1 MKRHALNGN
10 AENTHPGGSRLC
22 NKAVYYLEPF
32 WLLTALGSVAFLFA
46 ESVMPV
52 SPLAGYSLLSYQAG
66 EYLFTFI
73 FTVEYLLRLL
83 ANQYR
88 TRYIFSFFGVVDLIT
103 LLPLYIL
110 WLWPEITVE
119 YLTAIRLLRV
129 LRLLR
134 VVKVLRYF
142 DSASLIWETLYIA
155 RRKLLLFLGMVMIL
169 LCLSGGMM
177 YVIEGPEHG
186 FTTLPVSVY
195 WAVVTMTTV
204 GYGDITP
211 HTTAGRVLAS
221 LLILTGYSVIA
232 IPTGVMSAYMTEIM
246 RRRRKYLR
254 CSSCQNTEH
263 IDNARFCQRCGVLLD
278 NKRPEAQG

>member
-1 MKRHALNGN
+1 MKRYALNIHAQN
-10 AENTHPGGSRLC
+10 ARNGVIRLC
-22 NKAVYYLEPF
+22 DGMVQYLEPF
-32 WLLTALGSVAFLFA
+32 WLLAALGSVVLLFA
-46 ESVMPV
+46 ESAIPV
-52 SPLAGYSLLSYQAG
+52 IPLTGYSLVSYQTG

-73 FTVEYLLRLL
+73 FTAEYILRLS
-83 ANQYR
+83 ASQYR

-110 WLWPEITVE
+110 WLWPEIAVE
-119 YLTAIRLLRV
+119 YLTVMRLLRV

-142 DSASLIWETLYIA
+142 DSASLIWETLYSA

-221 LLILTGYSVIA
+221 LLILTGYSMIA

-246 RRRRKYLR
+246 QQRRRQLK
-254 CSSCQNTEH
+254 CPSCQNTEH
-263 IDNARFCQRCGVLLD
+263 IETACFCQRCGASL
-278 NKRPEAQG
+278 NKGGSGVPH

>member
-1 MKRHALNGN
+1 
-10 AENTHPGGSRLC
+10 
-22 NKAVYYLEPF
+22 
-32 WLLTALGSVAFLFA
+32 
-46 ESVMPV
+46 MPV
-52 SPLAGYSLLSYQAG
+52 IPLAGYSLLSYQTG

-83 ANQYR
+83 VSQHR
-88 TRYIFSFFGVVDLIT
+88 TRYLFSFFGMVDLIT

-119 YLTAIRLLRV
+119 YLTVIRLLRV

-134 VVKVLRYF
+134 VVKVLRYV
-142 DSASLIWETLYIA
+142 DSASLIWETLYSA

-211 HTTAGRVLAS
+211 HTTAGRILAS
-221 LLILTGYSVIA
+221 LLILTGYSMIA

-246 RRRRKYLR
+246 QRRRKYLR
-254 CSSCQNTEH
+254 CPSCKNTEH
-263 IDNARFCQRCGVLLD
+263 IDNAHFCQRCGASLD
-278 NKRPEAQG
+278 NHTDARR

>member
-10 AENTHPGGSRLC
+10 SDNTRPRVIRIC

-32 WLLTALGSVAFLFA
+32 WLLAALGSVVLLFA
-46 ESVMPV
+46 ESAMPV
-52 SPLAGYSLLSYQAG
+52 SPLPGYSLLSYQTG

-83 ANQYR
+83 VSEHR
-88 TRYIFSFFGVVDLIT
+88 TRYIFSFFGMVDLIT

-119 YLTAIRLLRV
+119 YLTVIRLLRV

-134 VVKVLRYF
+134 VVKVLRYV
-142 DSASLIWETLYIA
+142 DSAALIWETLYSA

-221 LLILTGYSVIA
+221 LLILTGYSMIA
-232 IPTGVMSAYMTEIM
+232 IPTRVMSAYMTEIM
-246 RRRRKYLR
+246 QRRRRYL
-254 CSSCQNTEH
+254 CCPSCQNTEH
-263 IDNARFCQRCGVLLD
+263 IDNARFCQRCGASLD
-278 NKRPEAQG
+278 RHTGVRR

>member
-1 MKRHALNGN
+1 MLMKRHVLNDNAGN
-10 AENTHPGGSRLC
+10 ARHRVILFFNRMAG
-22 NKAVYYLEPF
+22 YLELF
-32 WLLTALGSVAFLFA
+32 WLLAALGSVVLLFA
-46 ESVMPV
+46 ESTLPTV
-52 SPLAGYSLLSYQAG
+52 PLTGYSLLSYQSG

-73 FTVEYLLRLL
+73 FTAEYILRLSGS
-83 ANQYR
+83 QHR
-88 TRYIFSFFGVVDLIT
+88 MRYICSFFGVIDLIT
-103 LLPLYIL
+103 LLPLYVL
-110 WLWPEITVE
+110 WLWPEIAVE
-119 YLTAIRLLRV
+119 YLTVMRLLRV

-142 DSASLIWETLYIA
+142 DSASLIWETLYSA

-186 FTTLPVSVY
+186 FTTLLVSVY

-221 LLILTGYSVIA
+221 LLILTGYSMIA

-246 RRRRKYLR
+246 QRRRRYLS
-254 CSSCQNTEH
+254 CSSCQNMEH
-263 IDNARFCQRCGVLLD
+263 MDNASFCQRCGASLD
-278 NKRPEAQG
+278 KKDAQR

>member
-1 MKRHALNGN
+1 
-10 AENTHPGGSRLC
+10 
-22 NKAVYYLEPF
+22 
-32 WLLTALGSVAFLFA
+32 
-46 ESVMPV
+46 
-52 SPLAGYSLLSYQAG
+52 
-66 EYLFTFI
+66 
-73 FTVEYLLRLL
+73 VEYLLRLL
-83 ANQYR
+83 ASQHR
-88 TRYIFSFFGVVDLIT
+88 TRYIFSFFGMVDLIT

-119 YLTAIRLLRV
+119 YLTVIRLLRV

-134 VVKVLRYF
+134 VVKVLRYV
-142 DSASLIWETLYIA
+142 DSASLIWETLYSA
-155 RRKLLLFLGMVMIL
+155 RRKLLLFLGIVMIL

-221 LLILTGYSVIA
+221 LLILVGYSMIA

-246 RRRRKYLR
+246 QRRRRHL
-254 CSSCQNTEH
+254 CCLSCQNTEH
-263 IDNARFCQRCGVLLD
+263 IDNARFCQRCGASLD
-278 NKRPEAQG
+278 NNTVPRR

>member
-1 MKRHALNGN
+1 MKRHPLNGN
-10 AENTHPGGSRLC
+10 AENTRHGVIRLC
-22 NKAVYYLEPF
+22 NKAVHYLEPF
-32 WLLTALGSVAFLFA
+32 WLLAALGSVVLLFA
-46 ESVMPV
+46 ESAMPV
-52 SPLAGYSLLSYQAG
+52 IPLRGYSLLSYQSG

-73 FTVEYLLRLL
+73 FSAEYILRLSGS
-83 ANQYR
+83 QHR
-88 TRYIFSFFGVVDLIT
+88 IRYIFSFFGVIDLIT
-103 LLPLYIL
+103 LLPLYVL
-110 WLWPEITVE
+110 WLWPEIAVE
-119 YLTAIRLLRV
+119 YLTVMRLLRV

-142 DSASLIWETLYIA
+142 DSASLIWETLYSA

-186 FTTLPVSVY
+186 FTTLLVSVY

-211 HTTAGRVLAS
+211 HTTVGRMLAS
-221 LLILTGYSVIA
+221 LLILTGYSMIA

-246 RRRRKYLR
+246 QRRRRHR
-254 CSSCQNTEH
+254 SCPSCQNTEH
-263 IDNARFCQRCGVLLD
+263 IDDARFCQRCGASLD
-278 NKRPEAQG
+278 NNDAQH

>member
-1 MKRHALNGN
+1 MKRHVLNGN
-10 AENTHPGGSRLC
+10 AENTRPGVIRIC

-32 WLLTALGSVAFLFA
+32 WLLAALGSVVLLFA
-46 ESVMPV
+46 ESATPV
-52 SPLAGYSLLSYQAG
+52 IPLAGYSLLSYQTG

-83 ANQYR
+83 VSQHR
-88 TRYIFSFFGVVDLIT
+88 TRYLFSFFGMVDLIT

-119 YLTAIRLLRV
+119 YLTVIRLLRV

-134 VVKVLRYF
+134 VVKVLRYV
-142 DSASLIWETLYIA
+142 DSASLIWETLYSA

-221 LLILTGYSVIA
+221 LLILTGYSMIA

-246 RRRRKYLR
+246 QRRRRYLH
-254 CSSCQNTEH
+254 CPSCQNSEH
-263 IDNARFCQRCGVLLD
+263 IDNARFCQSCGASLD
-278 NKRPEAQG
+278 NNTAPRG

>member
-1 MKRHALNGN
+1 MKRQIQNGN
-10 AENTHPGGSRLC
+10 AENIRPGMIRLC
-22 NKAVYYLEPF
+22 NEAVHYLEPF
-32 WLLTALGSVAFLFA
+32 WLLAALGSVALLFA
-46 ESVMPV
+46 ESAMPV
-52 SPLAGYSLLSYQAG
+52 IPLTGYSLLSYQTG

-83 ANQYR
+83 ISQYR
-88 TRYIFSFFGVVDLIT
+88 TRYIFSFFGMVDLIT

-119 YLTAIRLLRV
+119 YLTVMRLLRV

-134 VVKVLRYF
+134 VVKVLRYV
-142 DSASLIWETLYIA
+142 DSASLIWETLYSA

-221 LLILTGYSVIA
+221 LLILTGYSMIA

-246 RRRRKYLR
+246 QRRRRYRR
-254 CSSCQNTEH
+254 CQSCQS
-263 IDNARFCQRCGVLLD
+263 IDHSENARYCQQCGAILD
-278 NKRPEAQG
+278 GENDKQ

>member
-10 AENTHPGGSRLC
+10 AENTRPGGNLFC
-22 NKAVYYLEPF
+22 HKALYYLEPF
-32 WLLTALGSVAFLFA
+32 WLLAALGSVVLLFA
-46 ESVMPV
+46 ESAVPV
-52 SPLAGYSLLSYQAG
+52 IPLAGYSLLSYQTG

-73 FTVEYLLRLL
+73 FTVEYLLRLSVS
-83 ANQYR
+83 QPR
-88 TRYIFSFFGVVDLIT
+88 TRYIFSFFGMVDLIT

-119 YLTAIRLLRV
+119 YLTVIRLLRV

-134 VVKVLRYF
+134 VVKVLRYV
-142 DSASLIWETLYIA
+142 DSASLIWETLYSA

-221 LLILTGYSVIA
+221 LLILTGYSMIA

-246 RRRRKYLR
+246 QRRRRYII
-254 CSSCQNTEH
+254 CHVCQNTEH
-263 IDNARFCQRCGVLLD
+263 IENARFFQRCGAPMG
-278 NKRPEAQG
+278 NKHVRR